1 MVNAGQS
8 RDVASRDAAWGSF
21 CGWMDVGDFRTTAR
35 RTSFDDAPAS
45 THNLVV
51 GLVEPGS
58 RVLEFGCATGYMSQ
72 VLRDRLGASVVG
84 VELDAEAA
92 QLAAVHCDRIL
103 VGDAEELDLE
113 AELGVERFDAI
124 LFADVLEHLR
134 DPAALLRRVRPFVA
148 ESGVV
153 VASIPN
159 VAHASIRLA
168 LLGGSFRYRDE
179 GLLDKGHLRFFTR
192 EGIQDLFES
201 SGYLITQ
208 WLRRR
213 LEVEETE
220 IPVPSSVP
228 EEARAWA
235 TGDPEATTYQFVVCA
250 SPADAAAQLH
260 AWRRKLGEARTEL
273 EELRPLA
280 AEAEVLRDE
289 LEELRGLR
297 GAVEELSAV
306 RHAHEKLQRRLVA
319 ERAAFADGIAAVEDT
334 IYSSRSWRY
343 TSSMRGAMRFLRRF
357 KP

>member
-1 MVNAGQS
+1 
-8 RDVASRDAAWGSF
+8 
-21 CGWMDVGDFRTTAR
+21 MDLGHYRTTAQ
-35 RTSFDDAPAS
+35 RTSFDDAPGS
-45 THNLVV
+45 THNLVL

-58 RVLEFGCATGYMSQ
+58 RVLEFGCASGYMSEA
-72 VLRDRLGASVVG
+72 LRDRLGVSVVG

-92 QLAAVHCDRIL
+92 QLAAVHCERVL

-113 AELGVERFDAI
+113 AELGGERFDAI

-148 ESGVV
+148 DGGVV
-153 VASIPN
+153 IASIPN
-159 VAHASIRLA
+159 IAHASVRLA
-168 LLGGSFRYRDE
+168 LLGGSFQYREE
-179 GLLDKGHLRFFTR
+179 GLLDAGHLRFFTR

-220 IPVPSSVP
+220 IPVPPSVP

-235 TGDPEATTYQFVVCA
+235 TGDTEATTYQFVVCA
-250 SPADAAAQLH
+250 APSETAAQLLT
-260 AWRRKLGEARTEL
+260 WRTKLGEARTEL

-280 AEAEVLRDE
+280 AEVEVLRAE
-289 LEELRGLR
+289 LEELRPLR
-297 GAVEELSAV
+297 GAAEELAAL
-306 RHAHEKLQRRLVA
+306 RRAHEVLQRRLTA
-319 ERAAFADGIAAVEDT
+319 ERAAFADGISAVEEGV
-334 IYSSRSWRY
+334 YGSRSWRY
-343 TSSMRGAMRFLRRF
+343 TAPMRKAIAALRRL